1 MMKKYNKILL
11 FWTKFYVYFYEFQ
24 TFSSSDF
31 EDEDSDDD
39 EEEDD
44 DDDNNHNQRHHLLHM
59 NGGLLPENDEE
70 DDDDDSSYEPEMIKV
85 CLIDKIFLLYSRV
98 MYYLAY

>member
-1 MMKKYNKILL
+1 
-11 FWTKFYVYFYEFQ
+11 
-24 TFSSSDF
+24 
-31 EDEDSDDD
+31 
-39 EEEDD
+39 
-44 DDDNNHNQRHHLLHM
+44 M